1 VFSDIY
7 SKNTIMARPKKKKV
21 ELSTDSFL
29 SMAQEAYNEL
39 VEQRS
44 TAIRQ
49 INENKKKVEVEDVH
63 DLTNMSKANTD
74 LLKLVDNTID
84 KKLSLIKLMS
94 TLIFKGDKVESSDS
108 GSITP
113 EDLQMIQELMGNNK
127 DDNDDEYKI
136 KD

>member
-1 VFSDIY
+1 
-7 SKNTIMARPKKKKV
+7 MARPKKKRV
-21 ELSTDSFL
+21 ELNSDSFV

-49 INENKKKVEVEDVH
+49 INENKKKVEVEDTH
-63 DLTNMSKANTD
+63 DLGTMNKVNTD
-74 LLKLVDNTID
+74 LLKLVDSTID
-84 KKLSLIKLMS
+84 KKISILKLMGGY
-94 TLIFKGDKVESSDS
+94 IFKGGTDIESSTN

-113 EDLQMIQELMGNNK
+113 EDIEMIQTLMGDNK
-127 DDNDDEYKI
+127 SGDDDNDTYKL

>member
-1 VFSDIY
+1 
-7 SKNTIMARPKKKKV
+7 MARPKKKEVK
-21 ELSTDSFL
+21 LTNDSFL

-49 INENKKKVEVEDVH
+49 VNENKKKVDVDDMH
-63 DLTNMSKANTD
+63 DLVNLNKANTD
-74 LLKLVDNTID
+74 LLKLVDSTID

-94 TLIFKGDKVESSDS
+94 TLIFKGDNQEGTVSEEGLS
-108 GSITP
+108 P
-113 EDLQMIQELMGNNK
+113 EDIELLRDIFEKKEG
-127 DDNDDEYKI
+127 DDNDDQNYEI

>member
-1 VFSDIY
+1 
-7 SKNTIMARPKKKKV
+7 MARPKKKKV

-29 SMAQEAYNEL
+29 AIAQETYNEL

-49 INENKKKVEVEDVH
+49 INENKKKVEVEDTH
-63 DLTNMSKANTD
+63 DLGTMNKANTD
-74 LLKLVDNTID
+74 LLKLVDSTID
-84 KKLSLIKLMS
+84 KKITLIKLMS
-94 TLIFKGDKVESSDS
+94 TLVFKDNKGGESTSG

-113 EDLQMIQELMGNNK
+113 EDIAMIQQLMEGGDNNDS
-127 DDNDDEYKI
+127 DDGEYKI

>member
-1 VFSDIY
+1 
-7 SKNTIMARPKKKKV
+7 MARPKKKKV
-21 ELSTDSFL
+21 ELSTDSFI

-49 INENKKKVEVEDVH
+49 INENKKKVEVEDTH
-63 DLTNMSKANTD
+63 DLGTMNKINTD
-74 LLKLVDNTID
+74 LLKVVDSTIG
-84 KKLSLIKLMS
+84 KKMDILKMMS
-94 TLIFKGDKVESSDS
+94 TLIFKGDSSSESTSS

-113 EDLQMIQELMGNNK
+113 EDLEMIQSLMEGNDKGDN
-127 DDNDDEYKI
+127 NDDEYKL

>member
-1 VFSDIY
+1 
-7 SKNTIMARPKKKKV
+7 MARPKKKKV
-21 ELSTDSFL
+21 ELSTDSFV

-49 INENKKKVEVEDVH
+49 INENKKKVEVEDAH
-63 DLTNMSKANTD
+63 DLGTMNKVNTD
-74 LLKLVDNTID
+74 LLKLVDSTID
-84 KKLSLIKLMS
+84 KKISILKMMGGY
-94 TLIFKGDKVESSDS
+94 IFKGDSSSESTSS

-113 EDLQMIQELMGNNK
+113 EDIEMIQSLMGDKNG
-127 DDNDDEYKI
+127 DDNDDDEYKL

>member
-1 VFSDIY
+1 
-7 SKNTIMARPKKKKV
+7 MARPKKKKV

-49 INENKKKVEVEDVH
+49 INENKKKVEVEDTH
-63 DLTNMSKANTD
+63 DLGTMNKVNTD

-84 KKLSLIKLMS
+84 KKLNILKMMS
-94 TLIFKGDKVESSDS
+94 QLIFKGESKGESTAS
-108 GSITP
+108 AGITP
-113 EDLQMIQELMGNNK
+113 EDEEMIRRLMEGDDDK
-127 DDNDDEYKI
+127 DNGEYKI
-136 KD
+136 K